1 MAERDTRVEKER
13 ESSKETGA
21 YLRFLAM
28 IATAMVVMYIT
39 TYLNTYELS
48 HVEFSETRV
57 FMTLIMGSTMALVM
71 LGFMLGMYKDRRAN
85 LAIVLGA
92 LAVLGLAT
100 WLVRSQTT
108 VQEES
113 YMRAMIPHHSIAILT
128 SENSEIEDRRVCA
141 LAVEIVEAQRR
152 EIDEMKWLIED
163 IADNGPATSAEEAA
177 RRQVPEFVG
186 TALRTCG

>member
-1 MAERDTRVEKER
+1 
-13 ESSKETGA
+13 
-21 YLRFLAM
+21 
-28 IATAMVVMYIT
+28 
-39 TYLNTYELS
+39 
-48 HVEFSETRV
+48 
-57 FMTLIMGSTMALVM
+57 
-71 LGFMLGMYKDRRAN
+71 
-85 LAIVLGA
+85 
-92 LAVLGLAT
+92 
-100 WLVRSQTT
+100 
-108 VQEES
+108 
-113 YMRAMIPHHSIAILT
+113 MIPHHSIAILT